1 MQNDW
6 LIEKN
11 GIVRGLA
18 FFSCGC
24 NQLKSFHLFN
34 KMQRNKKKQGYENF
48 RRKKSVN
55 NLGPLRPSGTPP
67 SRGRKFCR

>member
-1 MQNDW
+1 MQIDW

-34 KMQRNKKKQGYENF
+34 KMQSNKKKRGYENF
-48 RRKKSVN
+48 RRKN
-55 NLGPLRPSGTPP
+55 
-67 SRGRKFCR
+67 

>member
-1 MQNDW
+1 MQIDW
-6 LIEKN
+6 LIEKI

-34 KMQRNKKKQGYENF
+34 KIQSNKKK
-48 RRKKSVN
+48 
-55 NLGPLRPSGTPP
+55 
-67 SRGRKFCR
+67 RG

>member
-1 MQNDW
+1 MQIDW

-34 KMQRNKKKQGYENF
+34 KMQSNKKKRGYENF
-48 RRKKSVN
+48 RKKKQILSV
-55 NLGPLRPSGTPP
+55 
-67 SRGRKFCR
+67 

>member
-1 MQNDW
+1 MRNDW

-34 KMQRNKKKQGYENF
+34 KVQRNKKKRGYENF
-48 RRKKSVN
+48 RIKKSVN
-55 NLGPLRPSGTPP
+55 SLDPLALRALPLF
-67 SRGRKFCR
+67 RGRKFWI

>member
-24 NQLKSFHLFN
+24 NQLKSFH
-34 KMQRNKKKQGYENF
+34 QSIRVQSNKKK
-48 RRKKSVN
+48 
-55 NLGPLRPSGTPP
+55 
-67 SRGRKFCR
+67 